1 MRKIS
6 RKKSGVFLLSFL
18 ALALLLFLSLGSASA
33 KELVEKAHG
42 TVVPSA
48 SGDNIELAA
57 SSGSAPVTAEIRMYS
72 RDKAAPRAV
81 LSASEIEAL
90 KKKLVN
96 LPKSS
101 RIEVPDW
108 GYVVV
113 WNYNNSG
120 QFPYS
125 SIYALNNRLILVDAK
140 GERSYYVDTKKAGD
154 WLLMLV
160 SKNTQSVSQ
169 RPEWAGSVLVGKSAG
184 TTTSETPA
192 GAGEVRNQNLMEYA
206 PYMVVVLILLLFA
219 YMAFKKPKTE
229 GA

>member
-1 MRKIS
+1 M
-6 RKKSGVFLLSFL
+6 FLFSFL
-18 ALALLLFLSLGSASA
+18 ALALFLFLILGGASA

-42 TVVPSA
+42 AVVPSA
-48 SGDNIELAA
+48 SGDNVELAA
-57 SSGSAPVTAEIRMYS
+57 SAGQTPVTAEIRMYS
-72 RDKAAPRAV
+72 KDKIAPRLI

-113 WNYNNSG
+113 WNYNNSALS
-120 QFPYS
+120 YS

-140 GERSYYVDTKKAGD
+140 GERSYYVDTKKVGE
-154 WLLMLV
+154 WLLLLV
-160 SKNTQSVSQ
+160 SKNTQVVSQ
-169 RPEWAGSVLVGKSAG
+169 RPEWAGSVVVGKS
-184 TTTSETPA
+184 TETTSETPA
-192 GAGEVRNQNLMEYA
+192 GAGVVRNQNLMEYA